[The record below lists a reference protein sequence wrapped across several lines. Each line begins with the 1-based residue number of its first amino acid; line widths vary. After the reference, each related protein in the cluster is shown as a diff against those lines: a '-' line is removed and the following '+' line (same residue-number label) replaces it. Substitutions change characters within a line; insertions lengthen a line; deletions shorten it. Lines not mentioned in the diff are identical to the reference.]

1 VQSRDDA
8 AVPREVAEF
17 LHRQIPRSRLQ
28 VIDAS
33 GHLPHVSAP
42 QTVIAAIR
50 GFLAEAA

>member
-28 VIDAS
+28 VIDAA

-50 GFLAEAA
+50 EFLAAAA